1 MVGDGSHILFWHDRW
16 IGDTSLKM
24 IYLQLY
30 ACSNDK
36 EAFISDQEGGNN
48 RFWNLRFYRNFHERE
63 LEAAFSFLDF
73 IQSRIPRGIGCDSPH
88 WCLNG
93 NGKFDIQSFYN
104 KIRGTSLSSF
114 PWKGIWK
121 VKVPKMV
128 AFFMWTA
135 AHGRILTL
143 DNLML
148 QGLPLVNRCCMCCCN
163 EEFVD
168 HLLHCPVAHSLWVQ
182 MLQVFKT
189 QWVMPGSAES
199 LVFCWSNW
207 LGKFSLDIWNMI
219 LGCLMYVVWI
229 ERNQRSFEAKE
240 KSLV

>member
-36 EAFISDQEGGNN
+36 EACISDQEGGNN

-93 NGKFDIQSFYN
+93 NGKFDI
-104 KIRGTSLSSF
+104 
-114 PWKGIWK
+114 
-121 VKVPKMV
+121 
-128 AFFMWTA
+128 
-135 AHGRILTL
+135 
-143 DNLML
+143 
-148 QGLPLVNRCCMCCCN
+148 
-163 EEFVD
+163 
-168 HLLHCPVAHSLWVQ
+168 
-182 MLQVFKT
+182 
-189 QWVMPGSAES
+189 
-199 LVFCWSNW
+199 
-207 LGKFSLDIWNMI
+207 
-219 LGCLMYVVWI
+219 
-229 ERNQRSFEAKE
+229 
-240 KSLV
+240 